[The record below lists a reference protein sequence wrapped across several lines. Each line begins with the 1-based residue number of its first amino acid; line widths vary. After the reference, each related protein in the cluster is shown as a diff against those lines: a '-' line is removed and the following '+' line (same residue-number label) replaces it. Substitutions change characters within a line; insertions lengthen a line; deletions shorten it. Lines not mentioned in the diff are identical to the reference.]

1 MLVFK
6 LNTANGG
13 NKMVKRFL
21 ALTCVFSILLCGCSN
36 SGTNDTSA
44 SDDSIATTHDNA
56 ATEDINENSDTSIAF
71 GYTLNE
77 AVAALQQSIAG
88 TSAEGL
94 LTDEY
99 TKMDQEATEIMPAD
113 VVYSYAGPGKGYI
126 MYFCVPETDEVYH
139 ICYSAFLDS
148 LDTTELAKQHG
159 ALLGALIN
167 TYEPNETVRQNLDSD
182 LDVLN
187 LADGTNNVSNGTT
200 SNWSYSVYDGQ
211 IMLSIMST
219 NYMEYVNS

>member
-1 MLVFK
+1 
-6 LNTANGG
+6 
-13 NKMVKRFL
+13 MVKRFL

-44 SDDSIATTHDNA
+44 SDDSIATTPDNA
-56 ATEDINENSDTSIAF
+56 ATEDTNENSDTSIAF
-71 GYTLNE
+71 GYTLDE
-77 AVAALQQSIAG
+77 AVTALQQSIAG

-99 TKMDQEATEIMPAD
+99 NRIDQEATENMPAA
-113 VVYSYAGPGKGYI
+113 VVYGYAAPGDGNL
-126 MYFCVPETDEVYH
+126 MYYCVPETDEVYY
-139 ICYSAFLDS
+139 IFYVVSANS
-148 LDTTELAKQHG
+148 INTTEIAKQHG

-167 TYEPNETVRQNLDSD
+167 TYEPSETIRQKLDSD

-187 LADGTNNVSNGTT
+187 LADGTNNVSNGTA

>member
-1 MLVFK
+1 
-6 LNTANGG
+6 
-13 NKMVKRFL
+13 MVKRVL
-21 ALTCVFSILLCGCSN
+21 AFTCVLAILLCGCSN

-44 SDDSIATTHDNA
+44 SDDSIATTPDNA
-56 ATEDINENSDTSIAF
+56 VTEDTNENSGTSIAF
-71 GYTLNE
+71 GYTLDE

-99 TKMDQEATEIMPAD
+99 TKMDQEATEIMPAN
-113 VVYSYAGPGKGYI
+113 VTYGYAGPGKGYI
-126 MYFCVPETDEVYH
+126 MYFCIPETDEVYQ
-139 ICYSAFLDS
+139 ICYSVTLDS

-167 TYEPNETVRQNLDSD
+167 AYEPSEAIRQKLDSD

-187 LADGTNNVSNGTT
+187 LADGTNNVSSGTA
-200 SNWSYSVYDGQ
+200 SSWSYSVYSGQ
-211 IMLSIMST
+211 IMFNIMST
-219 NYMEYVNS
+219 DYMEYVNS

>member
-1 MLVFK
+1 MK
-6 LNTANGG
+6 KT
-13 NKMVKRFL
+13 L
-21 ALTCVFSILLCGCSN
+21 AAFTCVLAILLCGCSSSDANNTSESEDSSATATSN
-36 SGTNDTSA
+36 ST
-44 SDDSIATTHDNA
+44 IEQNA
-56 ATEDINENSDTSIAF
+56 NENNDTSIAF
-71 GYTLNE
+71 GYTFDE

-99 TKMDQEATEIMPAD
+99 SKIDQEATENMPAA
-113 VVYSYAGPGKGYI
+113 VVYSYAVPGKGYI

-167 TYEPNETVRQNLDSD
+167 TYEPSETIRQKLDTD

-187 LADGTNNVSNGTT
+187 LADGTMNVSSGTA
-200 SNWSYSVYDGQ
+200 SSWSYSVYGGQ
-211 IMLSIMST
+211 IMLSVMST
-219 NYMEYVNS
+219 DYMEYVNS

>member
-1 MLVFK
+1 MKKSL
-6 LNTANGG
+6 
-13 NKMVKRFL
+13 L
-21 ALTCVFSILLCGCSN
+21 AFTCVFAMLLCGCSN

-44 SDDSIATTHDNA
+44 SDDSIATTPDNA
-56 ATEDINENSDTSIAF
+56 VTEDTNENSGTSIAF
-71 GYTLNE
+71 GYTLDE

-99 TKMDQEATEIMPAD
+99 TKMDQEATEIMPAN
-113 VVYSYAGPGKGYI
+113 VTYGYAGPGKGYI
-126 MYFCVPETDEVYH
+126 MYFCIPETDEVYQ
-139 ICYSAFLDS
+139 ICYSVSLDS

-167 TYEPNETVRQNLDSD
+167 AYEPSEAIRQKLDSD

-187 LADGTNNVSNGTT
+187 LADGTNNVSSGTA
-200 SNWSYSVYDGQ
+200 SSWSYSVYSGQ

-219 NYMEYVNS
+219 DYMQYVNS

>member
-1 MLVFK
+1 M
-6 LNTANGG
+6 GG

-21 ALTCVFSILLCGCSN
+21 TLTCVFAILLCGCSN

-44 SDDSIATTHDNA
+44 SDDSLATTPDNA
-56 ATEDINENSDTSIAF
+56 ATEDTNENSDTSIAF
-71 GYTLNE
+71 GYTLDE

-99 TKMDQEATEIMPAD
+99 AKTNQEATEIMPAD

-139 ICYSAFLDS
+139 ICYSTFLDS

-187 LADGTNNVSNGTT
+187 LADGTNNVSNGTA
-200 SNWSYSVYDGQ
+200 SNWSYSVYNGQ

>member
-1 MLVFK
+1 
-6 LNTANGG
+6 
-13 NKMVKRFL
+13 
-21 ALTCVFSILLCGCSN
+21 
-36 SGTNDTSA
+36 
-44 SDDSIATTHDNA
+44 
-56 ATEDINENSDTSIAF
+56 
-71 GYTLNE
+71 
-77 AVAALQQSIAG
+77 
-88 TSAEGL
+88 
-94 LTDEY
+94 
-99 TKMDQEATEIMPAD
+99 
-113 VVYSYAGPGKGYI
+113 

-139 ICYSAFLDS
+139 ICYSASLDS

-187 LADGTNNVSNGTT
+187 LADGTNNVSNGTA

>member
-1 MLVFK
+1 
-6 LNTANGG
+6 
-13 NKMVKRFL
+13 MVKRFL

>member
-1 MLVFK
+1 
-6 LNTANGG
+6 
-13 NKMVKRFL
+13 MVKRFL
-21 ALTCVFSILLCGCSN
+21 ALTCVFAILLCGCSN

-44 SDDSIATTHDNA
+44 SDDSIATTPDNA
-56 ATEDINENSDTSIAF
+56 ATEDTNENSDTSIAF
-71 GYTLNE
+71 GYTLDE
-77 AVAALQQSIAG
+77 AVTALQQSIAG
-88 TSAEGL
+88 TSAEEL

-99 TKMDQEATEIMPAD
+99 NRIDQEATENMPAA
-113 VVYSYAGPGKGYI
+113 VVYGYAAPGDGNL
-126 MYFCVPETDEVYH
+126 MYYCVPETDEVYY
-139 ICYSAFLDS
+139 IFYVVSADS
-148 LDTTELAKQHG
+148 INTTEIAKQHG

-167 TYEPNETVRQNLDSD
+167 TYEPSETIRQKLDSD

-187 LADGTNNVSNGTT
+187 LADGTNNVSNGTA

>member
-1 MLVFK
+1 
-6 LNTANGG
+6 
-13 NKMVKRFL
+13 MVKRFL
-21 ALTCVFSILLCGCSN
+21 ALTCVFAILLCGCSN

-44 SDDSIATTHDNA
+44 SDDSIATTPDNA
-56 ATEDINENSDTSIAF
+56 ATEDTNENSDTSIAF
-71 GYTLNE
+71 GYTLDE
-77 AVAALQQSIAG
+77 AVTALQQSIAG

-99 TKMDQEATEIMPAD
+99 NRIDQEATENMPAA
-113 VVYSYAGPGKGYI
+113 VVYGYAAPGDGNL
-126 MYFCVPETDEVYH
+126 MYYCVPETDEVYY
-139 ICYSAFLDS
+139 IFYVVSANS
-148 LDTTELAKQHG
+148 INTTEIAKQHG

-167 TYEPNETVRQNLDSD
+167 TYEPSETIRQKLDSD

-187 LADGTNNVSNGTT
+187 LADGTNNVSNGTA

>member
-1 MLVFK
+1 MK
-6 LNTANGG
+6 
-13 NKMVKRFL
+13 KKFL
-21 ALTCVFSILLCGCSN
+21 AFTCVFAILLCGCSN

-44 SDDSIATTHDNA
+44 SDDSLATTPDNA
-56 ATEDINENSDTSIAF
+56 ATEQDTNENSDTSIAF
-71 GYTLNE
+71 GYTLDE
-77 AVAALQQSIAG
+77 AVTALQQSIAG

-99 TKMDQEATEIMPAD
+99 NKIDQEATEIMPAG

-139 ICYSAFLDS
+139 IYYSTFLDS

-167 TYEPNETVRQNLDSD
+167 TYEPSETIRQKLDND

-187 LADGTNNVSNGTT
+187 LSEGTNNVSNGTA
-200 SNWSYSVYDGQ
+200 SNWSYSVYGGQ
-211 IMLSIMST
+211 IILSIMST